1 MTSSLEG
8 LRILDLSRVL
18 AGPVATQILGDL
30 GADVIKIE
38 KPNEG
43 DDTRAWG
50 PPFLKDKDGNDT
62 TESAYY
68 LSANRNKKSVTV
80 DISKPEGQKI
90 IHALAA
96 KSDVLIHNF
105 KVGGLEKYGLG
116 FEAMHARHPHLIY
129 TAISGFGQNGPLASE
144 PGYDLMAQAMGGL
157 MGHTGEADGSPMK
170 AGVALVDVMTGLYAA
185 IGTLAALNARSKTGK
200 GQMVDL
206 ALLDVTLASMTNL
219 AQFYL
224 TSGKPPQRQGNAHAS
239 IVPYQ
244 AFEGSDGHMAVAV
257 GNDHQFKKF
266 AGALGHA
273 EWADDA
279 RFAKNSARV
288 QNREALVPMIQS
300 VLKTRPVAAW
310 VELFRDIDVP
320 AAPVNS
326 VEEVFK
332 LDQIQARGMEIAMN
346 HPASPT
352 SVKLVGSPFHLSET
366 PVSYRLPPPVMG
378 AHTDA
383 VLQEILGLAPAD
395 LAKLKADKII

>member
-1 MTSSLEG
+1 MASSLEG
-8 LRILDLSRVL
+8 IRIIDLSRVL

-30 GADVIKIE
+30 GAEVIKIE
-38 KPNEG
+38 KPGEG
-43 DDTRAWG
+43 DDTRGWG
-50 PPFLKDKDGNDT
+50 PPFLKDAAGNNT
-62 TESAYY
+62 NESAYY

-105 KVGGLEKYGLG
+105 KVGGLDKYGLG
-116 FEAMHARHPHLIY
+116 FEAMHAQHPHLIY
-129 TAISGFGQNGPLASE
+129 TAISGFGQNGPLATE

-157 MGHTGEADGSPMK
+157 MGHTGEQDGSPMK

-185 IGTLAALNARSKTGK
+185 IGTLAALNARQKTGK

-224 TSGKPPQRQGNAHAS
+224 TSGKPPKRYGNAHS
-239 IVPYQ
+239 TIVPYQ
-244 AFEGSDGHMAVAV
+244 AFEGSDGHMVIAV
-257 GNDHQFKKF
+257 GNDHQFRKF
-266 AGALGHA
+266 ANALGHA

-279 RFAKNSARV
+279 SFAKNSARV
-288 QNREALVPMIQS
+288 ANRDVLIPMIEG
-300 VLKTRPVAAW
+300 VLKTRKVEDW
-310 VELFRDIDVP
+310 VSLFRDIDVP
-320 AAPVNS
+320 AAPVNN

-332 LDQIQARGMEIAMN
+332 LEQIQARGMEIEMS
-346 HPASPT
+346 HPQSATPI
-352 SVKLVGSPFHLSET
+352 KLVGSPFHLSDT
-366 PVSYRLPPPVMG
+366 PVTYRLPPPVMG
-378 AHTDA
+378 SHTDT
-383 VLQEILGLAPAD
+383 VLQEILGLTPDA